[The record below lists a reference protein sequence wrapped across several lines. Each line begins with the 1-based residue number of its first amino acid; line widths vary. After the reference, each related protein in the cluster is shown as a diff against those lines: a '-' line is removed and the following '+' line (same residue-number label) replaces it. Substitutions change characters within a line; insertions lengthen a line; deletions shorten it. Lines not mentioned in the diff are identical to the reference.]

1 MLDARLGQRIV
12 GRGERQLLDDH
23 QPQRV
28 ALDVHA
34 LPEAG
39 GAEQHGVARFAE
51 TAQQLFARRLAL
63 HQQRKVAELGPAVAQ
78 QLRRA
83 LQRAMA
89 GEQHEGAAGGRLD
102 ERHRHVDHGA
112 GVRRRG
118 RIRQLR
124 R

>member
-1 MLDARLGQRIV
+1 MRALVSAIV

-28 ALDVHA
+28 AFDVDA
-34 LPEAG
+34 LPETR
-39 GAEQHGVARFAE
+39 GAEQHGVARLAE
-51 TAQQLFARRLAL
+51 AAQQLLARRLAL

-83 LQRAMA
+83 LQGAMA
-89 GEQHEGAAGGRLD
+89 GEQHEGAAGRGFD
-102 ERHRHVDHGA
+102 QRHRHVDHRVR
-112 GVRRRG
+112 VRRRR

-124 R
+124 W